1 MKEKLVKRHN
11 KSHLW
16 TYSTNHILF
25 CLSPVQVTGHKET
38 AVMFFKGAFFPQDS
52 IYMISCLILGSAV
65 VESGAL
71 QRFHVFK
78 VLLIIESQPE
88 SVLMWNMSLK
98 WNLYCTQALSGPIR
112 NVQTMAR
119 TVSTSICNLF
129 THIFHLLWKLPLSCR
144 VRFPCVFWVA
154 VLFVVCFSKGLK
166 GQKGR

>member
-16 TYSTNHILF
+16 TYSTNHIPF

-38 AVMFFKGAFFPQDS
+38 AVMFFKGPFFPPQDS
-52 IYMISCLILGSAV
+52 IYTISSPILASAV

-98 WNLYCTQALSGPIR
+98 WNPYCTQALSGPIR

-144 VRFPCVFWVA
+144 VRSPCVFLSSVSLCC
-154 VLFVVCFSKGLK
+154 LF
-166 GQKGR
+166 